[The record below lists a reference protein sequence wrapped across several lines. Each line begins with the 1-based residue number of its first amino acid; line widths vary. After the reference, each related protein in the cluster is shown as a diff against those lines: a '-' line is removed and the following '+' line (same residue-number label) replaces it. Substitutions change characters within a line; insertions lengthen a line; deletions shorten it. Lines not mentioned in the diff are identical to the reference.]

1 MAAQPSPEAKATP
14 WIPIE
19 EERRKVKT
27 VRKKICVKVAAIV
40 TYIFPHP
47 LKKLWIRLVKE
58 GNI

>member
-1 MAAQPSPEAKATP
+1 MAAQPIPEAKATP

-19 EERRKVKT
+19 EERRKVKI
-27 VRKKICVKVAAIV
+27 VRKLICVKVAAIV

-47 LKKLWIRLVKE
+47 LKKLWVRLVRE

>member
-1 MAAQPSPEAKATP
+1 MPEAKATP
-14 WIPIE
+14 WIPTE
-19 EERRKVKT
+19 EERRNVKT

-47 LKKLWIRLVKE
+47 LKKLWVRLVRE